1 MELRERLVYLSPIVD
16 LWLEFNIIFTAWNTI
31 YQEECLPVFQII
43 ENRDSLMIL
52 SSCSLLIIRKRCC
65 FFFQVCCAMHSCFSH
80 FWLFDTPGTVACQA
94 PQSLGFFRKEY
105 WSGLSFPPPAD
116 RPDPWVEP
124 ISPSGPALAG
134 RFFTTEPPGK
144 PYFLPTQCTD
154 SILY

>member
-1 MELRERLVYLSPIVD
+1 MNELLAIRAPSVP
-16 LWLEFNIIFTAWNTI
+16 F
-31 YQEECLPVFQII
+31 
-43 ENRDSLMIL
+43 DSLQPYRL
-52 SSCSLLIIRKRCC
+52 AL
-65 FFFQVCCAMHSCFSH
+65 
-80 FWLFDTPGTVACQA
+80 QA
-94 PQSLGFFRKEY
+94 PLSMGFSRQEY